1 MEKAKENNKK
11 SVEAHTT
18 HCKTPDF
25 VKKRT
30 KKWCIFCE
38 NNSLKQC
45 GFCEIQG
52 NLCTDFV
59 KKEYICNDT
68 GSQTPY

>member
-30 KKWCIFCE
+30 K
-38 NNSLKQC
+38 N
-45 GFCEIQG
+45 GAY
-52 NLCTDFV
+52 FV
-59 KKEYICNDT
+59 KTTYHNSAGFISDIE
-68 GSQTPY
+68 S

>member
-30 KKWCIFCE
+30 K
-38 NNSLKQC
+38 N
-45 GFCEIQG
+45 GAY
-52 NLCTDFV
+52 FV
-59 KKEYICNDT
+59 KT
-68 GSQTPY
+68 TPLDLVIYLPFFSCPAF